1 MAMNTSNTLNEEK
14 TLDSQVC
21 HPSFKQG
28 LYRRSSK
35 YMSDIMLR
43 VKLTHHREL
52 QQKELDHKANILKK
66 SILFKLLRHFTHNH
80 SILKHEA

>member
-1 MAMNTSNTLNEEK
+1 
-14 TLDSQVC
+14 
-21 HPSFKQG
+21 
-28 LYRRSSK
+28 
-35 YMSDIMLR
+35 MSDIMLR

-52 QQKELDHKANILKK
+52 QQKELDHKVNILKK